1 MRKITERVESI
12 FTVAGLIALVLI
24 VFGVTYVF
32 VRRMLWLLGIPL
44 MTVLAV
50 LLGGAV

>member
-32 VRRMLWLLGIPL
+32 VRRLLWLLEIPL
-44 MTVLAV
+44 MTVIAV
-50 LLGGAV
+50 LFGGAV